1 MPNYH
6 IEGVYLE
13 QGLANSYLE
22 MIYAEDQCE
31 AMEKAKA
38 QTGES
43 TRWLEGPRF
52 INPDAPDYLE
62 RIKHPKLPGFD

>member
-22 MIYAEDQCE
+22 MIYAEDKDE
-31 AMEKAKA
+31 ALEKAIS

-43 TRWLEGPRF
+43 TRWLDGPRF
-52 INPDAPDYLE
+52 IPPTAPDYLE
-62 RIKHPKLPGFD
+62 RIHHPKLPGFE

>member
-6 IEGVYLE
+6 IEGVYLN
-13 QGLANSYLE
+13 QGLANSFLE
-22 MIYAEDQCE
+22 MIYAEDKCK
-31 AMEKAKA
+31 ALEKAIE
-38 QTGES
+38 QTGET

-52 INPDAPDYLE
+52 IHPNSPDYLE